1 MAAADTSRSRQKGPS
16 VTGDSPH
23 RPTRRPIL
31 WLVLAV
37 SCAVAA
43 GLDVFIAI
51 SMSELW
57 PVAAAVCALLAA
69 AACVWVA
76 ADELRRRRVRLAGAG
91 GEPASRERESL
102 AG

>member
-1 MAAADTSRSRQKGPS
+1 
-16 VTGDSPH
+16 VTGDPAH
-23 RPTRRPIL
+23 RPTRRLVL
-31 WLVLAV
+31 WLALAV

-76 ADELRRRRVRLAGAG
+76 ADELRRRRVQLG
-91 GEPASRERESL
+91 GPDADPAS
-102 AG
+102 